1 MTKRK
6 GINILLV
13 LLAAVAVLALSFV
26 GARMGMASR
35 AEAESA
41 AEIPDAYSGIILAGY
56 DRIKL
61 RAEQKEQSVYFYNPQ
76 ENECFL
82 VFSLLLDGEELCS
95 SGFLA
100 PNTKVET
107 VRLSKTLPAGE
118 YADAVLR
125 YSCYDLYTQRELN
138 GAEIAVKLEVK

>member
-61 RAEQKEQSVYFYNPQ
+61 RAEQKEQSVYFYNPE

-107 VRLSKTLPAGE
+107 VRLSKALPAGE
-118 YADAVLR
+118 
-125 YSCYDLYTQRELN
+125 
-138 GAEIAVKLEVK
+138 

>member
-1 MTKRK
+1 
-6 GINILLV
+6 
-13 LLAAVAVLALSFV
+13 
-26 GARMGMASR
+26 MGMASR

-61 RAEQKEQSVYFYNPQ
+61 RAEQKEQSVYFYNPE

-100 PNTKVET
+100 PNTTVET
-107 VRLSKTLPAGE
+107 VRLSKALPAGE

>member
-1 MTKRK
+1 MTKKK

-13 LLAAVAVLALSFV
+13 LLTAAAVFALSFI
-26 GARMGMASR
+26 GARMGMAGRVKADSV
-35 AEAESA
+35 

-56 DRIKL
+56 DRITL
-61 RAEQKEQSVYFYNPQ
+61 RAGQQEQSVYFYNPE

-82 VFSLLLDGEELCS
+82 VFSLLLDGEELCN
-95 SGFLA
+95 SGFLP

-107 VRLSKTLPAGE
+107 VRLSKMLPTGE
-118 YADAVLR
+118 YTNAVLR

-138 GAEIAVKLEVK
+138 SAEIAVKLEVR